1 MKNQIR
7 RIEGNDWGF
16 SVFDKMFDSFF
27 APLSYSSSCSRML
40 TDVKET
46 DTSYELK
53 VDMPG
58 YEKEDIN
65 LSLSDGYLTVT
76 AKREDKEE
84 EQGYIKKE
92 RSYSCSR
99 SFFVG
104 KLVTEDDVK
113 AKYKNG
119 TLEVEV
125 LKKEKKEPINKNIQ
139 ID

>member
-1 MKNQIR
+1 MKNQLR
-7 RIEGNDWGF
+7 RMDDNDWGF
-16 SVFDKMFDSFF
+16 GMFDKVFDSFF
-27 APLSYSSSCSRML
+27 NPLVNSSSFSRML

-46 DTSYELK
+46 DSSYELK

-65 LSLSDGYLTVT
+65 LSLNDGYLTIT
-76 AKREDKEE
+76 AKREDSEE
-84 EQGYIKKE
+84 DKGYLKRE

-99 SFFVG
+99 SFYVG
-104 KLVTEDDVK
+104 KNVTEEDVK

-119 TLEVEV
+119 TLHVDV
-125 LKKEKKEPINKNIQ
+125 LKKDKKELPCKNIQ